1 MTAFFATEA
10 ARLEAKAVGGEI
22 LISEALYER
31 LKDRIDARFKEE
43 TALKGKALPVK
54 VYSVLGIKKED
65 LNGR

>member
-1 MTAFFATEA
+1 M
-10 ARLEAKAVGGEI
+10 GGEI